1 MDKFMQ
7 EKLTRRKF
15 LTSLLGL
22 LILTILM
29 IIKPAVN
36 NKITEIY
43 FWISYVGVCLIIL
56 LVNLKNYYFS
66 EKLSKIVFSLSDFF
80 SLFVVACCLFQFIFV
95 FGYFKADVDGVSMYP
110 TLKDENILIVRSTD
124 KVDNFDIVIVQYDE
138 ELNIK
143 IPGIF
148 NHELLVKKIDCK
160 RWRLF

>member
-110 TLKDENILIVRSTD
+110 TL
-124 KVDNFDIVIVQYDE
+124 
-138 ELNIK
+138 
-143 IPGIF
+143 
-148 NHELLVKKIDCK
+148 
-160 RWRLF
+160 